1 MKIYFLLTLL
11 GISGIAQLGYSQ
23 SFYATRRDRNFL
35 VSIGSG
41 TANYYGEMVNPG
53 EFGTL
58 KANIA
63 IGAEYYMTNR
73 ISVRSELTWFQLSGD
88 DSKADDDR
96 VERNLS
102 FTSNNLELCVLGAV
116 NLSPMGTRFYQRSKL
131 NLHAFAG
138 IGVLYFNPK
147 AEYQGQKYALH
158 PLKTENKNYSLVQPV
173 IPVGF
178 GARIKLD
185 PFFNI
190 LVEAGYRF
198 TFTDYLDDA
207 SVYRYPD
214 GALLKNDLAR
224 ALSDRRVEIDT
235 QPSDPTTMGVRGN
248 PDENDGYFI
257 TNITLQYYIPK
268 IMFKNYN
275 KAYNAKRKWYYKS
288 PGGKMKKAKEVTLHY
303 RIYVLGEI
311 SLRKIK
317 RSCVPADAGQM
328 PPRITQITR
337 GFKNTIA

>member
-1 MKIYFLLTLL
+1 MKIYLLVSVL
-11 GISGIAQLGYSQ
+11 GISAIAQLGYSQ

-35 VSIGSG
+35 ISVGSG

-58 KANIA
+58 KPNIA

-73 ISVRSELTWFQLSGD
+73 ISLRSELTWFQLSGND
-88 DSKADDDR
+88 AKADDDR

-102 FTSNNLELCVLGAV
+102 FTSNNIELSVLGAV
-116 NLSPMGTRFYQRSKL
+116 NLSPMGMRFYQRSKL

-147 AEYQGQKYALH
+147 AEYQGQKYALQ
-158 PLKTENKNYSLVQPV
+158 PLQTENKKYSRVQPV
-173 IPVGF
+173 IPLGF

-190 LVEAGYRF
+190 LVEAGYRI

-207 SVYRYPD
+207 SVRRYPD
-214 GALLKNDLAR
+214 GALLKSDLAR

-235 QPSDPTTMGVRGN
+235 QPSNPTEVGVRGN
-248 PDENDGYFI
+248 PKENDGYFI
-257 TNITLQYYIPK
+257 TNITLQYYIPTM
-268 IMFKNYN
+268 MFKSYN
-275 KAYNAKRKWYYKS
+275 KSYNAKRKWYYKQ
-288 PGGKMKKAKEVTLHY
+288 PGGKIKKKKM
-303 RIYVLGEI
+303 R
-311 SLRKIK
+311 R
-317 RSCVPADAGQM
+317 R
-328 PPRITQITR
+328 
-337 GFKNTIA
+337 

>member
-1 MKIYFLLTLL
+1 MKTLILLCVL

-23 SFYATRRDRNFL
+23 SFYATRKDRNFL
-35 VSIGSG
+35 ISIGSG

-58 KANIA
+58 KPNIA

-73 ISVRSELTWFQLSGD
+73 ISIRSELTWFQLSGND
-88 DSKADDDR
+88 AKADDDR
-96 VERNLS
+96 RERNLS
-102 FTSNNLELCVLGAV
+102 FTSNNIELSVLGAV
-116 NLSPMGTRFYQRSKL
+116 NLSPMGMRFYQRSKL

-147 AEYQGQKYALH
+147 AEYQGQKYALQ
-158 PLKTENKNYSLVQPV
+158 PLQTENKKYSRVQPV
-173 IPVGF
+173 IPAGL

-207 SVYRYPD
+207 SVRQYPD
-214 GALLKNDLAR
+214 GALLKSDLAR

-235 QPSDPTTMGVRGN
+235 QPANPTEAGVRGN
-248 PDENDGYFI
+248 PKENDGYFI
-257 TNITLQYYIPK
+257 TNVTLQYYIPK
-268 IMFKNYN
+268 MMFKGFN
-275 KAYNAKRKWYYKS
+275 KRYNAQRKWYYKQ
-288 PGGKMKKAKEVTLHY
+288 PGGKIKKPK
-303 RIYVLGEI
+303 R
-311 SLRKIK
+311 RK
-317 RSCVPADAGQM
+317 
-328 PPRITQITR
+328 
-337 GFKNTIA
+337 